1 MANDPNNTVGTDIG
15 SPPQNP
21 VYQQDPFEEQQFQ
34 QAIVQ
39 QGTGRAYKQ
48 AGLGFGT
55 QPRRYEIDPFEDP
68 NPSAVGPQRY
78 YGDENLRELA
88 AELAPES
95 LARYDEENPPP
106 PPAEE
111 PTRLEEYQETGEL
124 TPENVPDV
132 YSLTE
137 GELLDHGINIEAPN
151 IGTPPPAA
159 SPGQEIVSGWND
171 ADGDGY
177 DDDGHAMGAHG
188 PVNVQTAAGERS
200 IDQVLAYADP
210 LAGAAPG
217 RNPSLTD
224 QIIGGAQRVGDMVEG
239 YAQPRTRE
247 IAGGQDTVT
256 TSPGGA
262 VSLALPGGLGAV
274 AAIGGA
280 ISARNLDNIH
290 SEYGNYQGDTG
301 MGYIPR
307 DQLDAGT
314 PLAIS
319 EGFIP
324 GTSVV
329 SGNTELAI
337 ANNPALDVNGDG
349 QLNAIELRDAIAARE
364 QVEADRAR
372 EAELERIA
380 EQDRQLA
387 EAARAAEAEAA
398 RLRAEEQT
406 RQQRAAEAAA
416 RREAERQEAQRAAQ
430 EEARRQEE
438 TRRAEA
444 QRRANETGR
453 EQSYGSGSAV
463 TDRHGNAVRS
473 GSDNSVVT
481 SGRST
486 VQPQRDSGGGGG
498 GGGGDSCFAADTK
511 FLMANGDWKN
521 VQDIKVGDEM
531 AEGGRVYG
539 ILQGDGTLC
548 DWYCYDDVYVTGSHF
563 VYEDIWTP
571 VAKSHG
577 AVLVWGG
584 FDTWYCVLNEN
595 HRMVSEGYYLFTDFD
610 AVDSVNEELEERL
623 NG

>member
-1 MANDPNNTVGTDIG
+1 MAIDPNNTVGTDIG
-15 SPPQNP
+15 TPPQNP

-39 QGTGRAYKQ
+39 EGTGRAYKQ
-48 AGLGFGT
+48 SGLGFGVK
-55 QPRRYEIDPFEDP
+55 PRRYQIDPLAQTPTEERRR
-68 NPSAVGPQRY
+68 RY
-78 YGDENLRELA
+78 YGDEDTRELA

-106 PPAEE
+106 PPPAEE
-111 PTRLEEYQETGEL
+111 PTRLEGYQETGEL

-132 YSLTE
+132 YSLTAD
-137 GELLDHGINIEAPN
+137 ELPQYGIDINAPN
-151 IGTPPPAA
+151 VGTPPPAA

-188 PVNVQTAAGERS
+188 PVNVRTRQGESS
-200 IDQVLAYADP
+200 IAEALAYADP
-210 LAGAAPG
+210 LSPVTSVDGTWQDHLRGGIDRAGD
-217 RNPSLTD
+217 L
-224 QIIGGAQRVGDMVEG
+224 VEG
-239 YAQPRTRE
+239 YAQPRTRD

-329 SGNTELAI
+329 SGNTDLAI
-337 ANNPALDVNGDG
+337 RNNPALDVNGDG

-364 QVEADRAR
+364 QVEQERAR
-372 EAELERIA
+372 QAELDRIA

-387 EAARAAEAEAA
+387 EAARRAEEEAA
-398 RLRAEEQT
+398 RQRAEELS
-406 RQQRAAEAAA
+406 RQQRAAEEAA
-416 RREAERQEAQRAAQ
+416 RREAQRREEQARAQEQARVQEAA
-430 EEARRQEE
+430 
-438 TRRAEA
+438 RRAEA

-463 TDRHGNAVRS
+463 TDSHGRAVRS
-473 GSDNSVVT
+473 GSDNSIVT